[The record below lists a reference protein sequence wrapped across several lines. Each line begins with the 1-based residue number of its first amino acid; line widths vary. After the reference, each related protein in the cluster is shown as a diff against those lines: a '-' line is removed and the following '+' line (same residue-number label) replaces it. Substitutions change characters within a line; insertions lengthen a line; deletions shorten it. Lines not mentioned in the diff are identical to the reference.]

1 MFYYNTYVI
10 NLFPTEISKFIYTF
24 ITHPFTESRYEL
36 LLSIKHNE
44 KIISDDVIMIFKDL
58 KMNQMQFPSMDYAH
72 MTYEERYEFDSYHL
86 EIDKLYNQELTY
98 RDELSFSSNLV
109 IMPRHCH
116 RLSKIIKDAYSIDTE
131 NQEIYDEYL
140 SLYNCYYANEKIL
153 FIINQDM
160 WV

>member
-1 MFYYNTYVI
+1 MNI
-10 NLFPTEISKFIYTF
+10 FPTEISKFIYTF
-24 ITHPFTESRYEL
+24 ITHPFTEARYEL

-72 MTYEERYEFDSYHL
+72 MTYEERSEFDSYHL
-86 EIDKLYNQELTY
+86 EIDKLCNQELTY
-98 RDELSFSSNLV
+98 RDELSFSSDLV

-131 NQEIYDEYL
+131 NQENYDEYL

-160 WV
+160 WI